1 MNVAVVLVWI
11 DRTERFDR
19 IKRSTYQAD
28 LEGAGKQD
36 LEELVR
42 AAAAAA
48 GAAYSI
54 RRHGRRTRIIRK
66 ENYGWDHDQWG
77 RRIRRMCLP

>member
-42 AAAAAA
+42 AAAAA
-48 GAAYSI
+48 YSI

-66 ENYGWDHDQWG
+66 ENCGWYHDQWR